1 VFSDL
6 ARGGDSRRRDARLA
20 RQAKA
25 RTTNRF
31 AGETPAL
38 LYPAL
43 GFGIFIKMRPS
54 KKIRIFPL
62 DFDFRAGMI
71 LSLCLTGACRKGV
84 PEGAP
89 GDRKTCGKNLQKKG

>member
-1 VFSDL
+1 MLASQDRLKPALRTGSQARRPRYFIQRLDL
-6 ARGGDSRRRDARLA
+6 ASSSRCAH
-20 RQAKA
+20 
-25 RTTNRF
+25 
-31 AGETPAL
+31 P
-38 LYPAL
+38 
-43 GFGIFIKMRPS
+43 